1 MKPQEIIEGAEM
13 YNRIM
18 EALKECKKA
27 NKASN
32 YNGDLLWVMCNG
44 KCIALCHNHPSGN
57 MQPSEPDKRMTRLFC
72 EGAKMINM
80 RLIDHIILSPEGDYF
95 SFNENGMI

>member
-1 MKPQEIIEGAEM
+1 MAKSI
-13 YNRIM
+13 
-18 EALKECKKA
+18 
-27 NKASN
+27 
-32 YNGDLLWVMCNG
+32 
-44 KCIALCHNHPSGN
+44 
-57 MQPSEPDKRMTRLFC
+57 SEPDKRMTRLFC

>member
-1 MKPQEIIEGAEM
+1 MKPQEIIQAAEM

-18 EALKECKKA
+18 EALKECETA

-44 KCIALCHNHPSGN
+44 GTHYTSELCDIMPDVFADEEKFYSCKSLKETAAQFTALCLEAGCS
-57 MQPSEPDKRMTRLFC
+57 PDDIFT
-72 EGAKMINM
+72 G
-80 RLIDHIILSPEGDYF
+80 Y
-95 SFNENGMI
+95 